1 MFTSVSADL
10 IAQGQKQKLNSD
22 NFKLITDEVMQIPER
37 MPNDLCRLITIINN
51 EKRWDFDNDMRAFT
65 LDKEKLFYTMRR
77 LHEARRDFN
86 YQAFFK
92 EILKIDGD
100 LTDVYDKATV
110 SSVKNANTQRIKEI
124 KKALSQ
130 KDDIKLRNNMA
141 KALLLDVFCYVENPL
156 FDIETNVK
164 LITKNVHTVL
174 YTKYGQMA
182 RLVKHMEPHVKSK
195 KEKIPLIPAK
205 SLFVLKTDAK
215 IEDFY
220 KVLCD
225 SIIEDALSNSDSKQV
240 HKTYEINDVQVDEK
254 KNNKDKST
262 ITLIITLTDKNV
274 DELIDK
280 MFSTDGIGNIK
291 RTNKIKC
298 VLEEDCGSFDLK
310 TIYPT
315 MDTKQYYFTNRNNN
329 VIKEDKSEIYKL
341 YNETFLPE
349 RLQAKNSKSLN
360 VLRVDV

>member
-1 MFTSVSADL
+1 MALDFGKTASAKT
-10 IAQGQKQKLNSD
+10 AKQ
-22 NFKLITDEVMQIPER
+22 R
-37 MPNDLCRLITIINN
+37 MKQAIEANVYGKILELPAS
-51 EKRWDFDNDMRAFT
+51 K
-65 LDKEKLFYTMRR
+65 
-77 LHEARRDFN
+77 LHESPLNALMPTEEIEELAGSIDEYGLQEPLLVYSLPEGEYEIYAGHRRFL
-86 YQAFFK
+86 AMR
-92 EILKIDGD
+92 EL
-100 LTDVYDKATV
+100 
-110 SSVKNANTQRIKEI
+110 
-124 KKALSQ
+124 
-130 KDDIKLRNNMA
+130 
-141 KALLLDVFCYVENPL
+141 
-156 FDIETNVK
+156 
-164 LITKNVHTVL
+164 
-174 YTKYGQMA
+174 
-182 RLVKHMEPHVKSK
+182 K